1 MTLLRTAIS
10 SSSTCL
16 GSSSSINSSNNS
28 ANSTLGTSL
37 TSTGTSV
44 TLAPI
49 LKNAD
54 DEFIVQTVDAMMN
67 SMSASDLIEL
77 QRLLV
82 EKEKQLKQDDEKPYV
97 KKIK

>member
-1 MTLLRTAIS
+1 
-10 SSSTCL
+10 
-16 GSSSSINSSNNS
+16 
-28 ANSTLGTSL
+28 
-37 TSTGTSV
+37 
-44 TLAPI
+44 
-49 LKNAD
+49 
-54 DEFIVQTVDAMMN
+54 MMN